1 MAAVGNVISQP
12 LAAPMVGQ
20 YGPGM
25 LYTPSAPSCSLPAAP
40 PRAKALRARLA
51 AALALSVV
59 GVTPV
64 PVLAHPHLFIDA
76 GIEMMFDD
84 EQRLAALRVVWV
96 YDAFYSMMTLSDLE
110 LDSGFSGELTDAEK
124 AALQGFDMQWMDGFD
139 GDIVVHLDDAVH
151 ELEGPAEWTADY
163 VDGRIVTSHLRL
175 LTERVAV
182 SPEAALRIQ
191 VYDPTY
197 YTAYTIVGT
206 PQSTGRDDCAARIFT
221 PDWEA
226 ADAQLMAVLSEL
238 AGEGVDAEVDFPAV
252 GEMFSEEIRVT
263 CAASS

>member
-1 MAAVGNVISQP
+1 MAAVGNVIGPP
-12 LAAPMVGQ
+12 LAALTVGR
-20 YGPGM
+20 YGLDM
-25 LYTPSAPSCSLPAAP
+25 LHAPLISCSHSM
-40 PRAKALRARLA
+40 PRACLA
-51 AALALSVV
+51 GVLALSVF
-59 GVTPV
+59 GAAPT

-76 GIEMMFDD
+76 GVEMLFDD
-84 EQRLAALRVVWV
+84 DQRLAAVRVVWA
-96 YDAFYSMMTLSDLE
+96 YDAFYSMMTLSDLG
-110 LDSGFSGELTDAEK
+110 LDSDFSGELTDEER
-124 AALQGFDMQWMDGFD
+124 AALQGFDMQWVDGFD
-139 GDIVVHLDDAVH
+139 GDIVVQLAGAVH
-151 ELEGPAEWTADY
+151 ELEGPADWTADY
-163 VDGRIVTSHLRL
+163 VDGRIVTSHLRP

-182 SPEAALRIQ
+182 PPEAELRIQ

-206 PQSTGRDDCAARIFT
+206 PQTTGRDDCTARVFT

-252 GEMFSEEIRVT
+252 GEMFSEEVRAT

>member
-1 MAAVGNVISQP
+1 MADDGNVITRR
-12 LAAPMVGQ
+12 LAALLAEQ
-20 YGPGM
+20 YGPRM
-25 LYTPSAPSCSLPAAP
+25 SHIPPITYSVPT
-40 PRAKALRARLA
+40 PRAKTARARFA
-51 AALALSVV
+51 GVLALSIF
-59 GVTPV
+59 GVAPL
-64 PVLAHPHLFIDA
+64 PALSHPHLFIDA
-76 GIEMMFDD
+76 GVEMLFDD
-84 EQRLAALRVVWV
+84 EQRLTALRVVWV
-96 YDAFYSMMTLSDLE
+96 YDAFYSMMTLSDME
-110 LDSGFSGELTDAEK
+110 LDSGFTGELTDAEK
-124 AALQGFDMQWMDGFD
+124 ASLQGFDMQWMDGFD
-139 GDIVVHLDDAVH
+139 GDIVVQLDGAVH
-151 ELEGPAEWTADY
+151 ELAGPAEWTADY
-163 VDGRIVTSHLRL
+163 VDGRIVTSHLRP

-182 SPEAALRIQ
+182 SSEAELRIQ

-206 PQSTGRDDCAARIFT
+206 PQTTGRDDCAARIFT